1 MTLSNSLPSQPSQ
14 APLKPEQLEAL
25 REMRERKMLS
35 LMQRIGLSSG
45 LSDGLPGPETGK
57 QMAELMKMGMQER
70 ARIEG
75 SVFKRLGNPAFRK
88 DFQDDVEKARDLAVN
103 LDQKTYLKG
112 FGNKIETLLR
122 SIGHESVDDPSE
134 TMKDAN
140 FLLKSPNGHA
150 LDHEVIALFRR
161 DRLIPWQLAYNAK
174 NEVRYKQDTMYKQT
188 ADLVAALD
196 TALTKYEKQVLDIR
210 RADVPT
216 PSQVLAMIDYQSNP
230 PPAKGEYST
239 KSEMG
244 YVARLLITFTA
255 ATGMLWNVV
264 GSILS
269 RGKMPGFTKLSFG
282 YAAAAAIAAYWPHI
296 TKQSGVKFQQEIHGF
311 AEVWGDDFEHLSST
325 YFRND
330 KEGWAKVAGKIM
342 EKESDTH
349 LAAIKKYGAEA
360 EKTSLTKEK
369 RDEAKAKLQDAQ
381 KELREFLGK
390 DTPSLDEDIKNMI
403 KENKGKD
410 IDAFVRITT
419 DAKKSEQG
427 KQNLIGYIRSGAT
440 KQDLRV
446 LGEVAKGM

>member
-1 MTLSNSLPSQPSQ
+1 
-14 APLKPEQLEAL
+14 
-25 REMRERKMLS
+25 
-35 LMQRIGLSSG
+35 
-45 LSDGLPGPETGK
+45 
-57 QMAELMKMGMQER
+57 
-70 ARIEG
+70 
-75 SVFKRLGNPAFRK
+75 
-88 DFQDDVEKARDLAVN
+88 
-103 LDQKTYLKG
+103 
-112 FGNKIETLLR
+112 
-122 SIGHESVDDPSE
+122 
-134 TMKDAN
+134 
-140 FLLKSPNGHA
+140 
-150 LDHEVIALFRR
+150 
-161 DRLIPWQLAYNAK
+161 
-174 NEVRYKQDTMYKQT
+174 
-188 ADLVAALD
+188 
-196 TALTKYEKQVLDIR
+196 
-210 RADVPT
+210 VPT